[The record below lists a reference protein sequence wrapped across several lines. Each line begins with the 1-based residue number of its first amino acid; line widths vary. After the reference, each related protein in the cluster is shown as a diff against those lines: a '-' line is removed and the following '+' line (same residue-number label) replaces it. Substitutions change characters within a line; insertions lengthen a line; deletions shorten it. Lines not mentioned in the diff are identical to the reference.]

1 MSKKCSNNLSKLN
14 NCLTNSHYE
23 NIYEMSTNCLPF
35 IQIKYKQSPINIDDR
50 GKKLPCLAG
59 KLKHYKT
66 GQLLYIIFF
75 FGFVLAEDLCITSA
89 WALLKD

>member
-1 MSKKCSNNLSKLN
+1 
-14 NCLTNSHYE
+14 
-23 NIYEMSTNCLPF
+23 MSTNCLPF

-75 FGFVLAEDLCITSA
+75 FGFELAEDLCITSA
-89 WALLKD
+89 CALLND